1 MSNEKSLLEIGG
13 YKGLVNTYYKKI
25 RVEISEIKRKN
36 DYKRDSHAFAHWFL
50 TNIRGI
56 SSSLVE
62 EMITDDFDDWAI
74 DAINIDRDNEIIELY
89 QFKLPNSEKK
99 IEGEVSQDEVLKFL
113 HGYKICSSGYIP
125 EKTNEALTNK
135 IKEIDECE
143 IYTYKLIYVSYN
155 SGFGYHAKVTMDLEM
170 EKIKSTGNQVTYIV
184 YDKYKITNSYYLNT
198 RKQKDFDIKLKQVA
212 NATGYIE
219 TDNSKCY
226 NIYVKLDDI
235 ADICDKYND
244 AIFDE
249 NVRLFHGL
257 ENTYNKG
264 IMDTAENDAANFH
277 LYNNGIVIIAT
288 KVKNNDMKK
297 EMKITNPKVVNGC
310 QTMNSLLA
318 KRNIILEERKK
329 EHENKGIDISKEEII
344 LDGMVPVKIIE
355 VEDSEV
361 RQNIS
366 IFLNSQTEIKDS
378 YLISNLPI
386 ILNLESDVAKKGYF
400 LERQANQVKNIK
412 MKKSKKEIE
421 EIFGVGNSKV
431 INLDECIQVYSTFFE
446 GMAPTAKLNKAK
458 LFNVKSNLEKIFS
471 SLNSE
476 KVIISYKIYKKICEI
491 ITMYRRYKRNNSK
504 KHIIDYLKINE
515 ENIGSYSFMNTV
527 DLFLL
532 SVVSK
537 EIEQDICRYEDI
549 GKSEKVKNYDEW
561 CEKIKLNLDKYIKH
575 SVSIINECIQV
586 DKSGNPPAVL
596 TKNATFH
603 KQLIQRVMK
612 R

>member
-1 MSNEKSLLEIGG
+1 
-13 YKGLVNTYYKKI
+13 
-25 RVEISEIKRKN
+25 
-36 DYKRDSHAFAHWFL
+36 
-50 TNIRGI
+50 
-56 SSSLVE
+56 
-62 EMITDDFDDWAI
+62 
-74 DAINIDRDNEIIELY
+74 
-89 QFKLPNSEKK
+89 
-99 IEGEVSQDEVLKFL
+99 
-113 HGYKICSSGYIP
+113 
-125 EKTNEALTNK
+125 
-135 IKEIDECE
+135 
-143 IYTYKLIYVSYN
+143 
-155 SGFGYHAKVTMDLEM
+155 
-170 EKIKSTGNQVTYIV
+170 
-184 YDKYKITNSYYLNT
+184 
-198 RKQKDFDIKLKQVA
+198 
-212 NATGYIE
+212 
-219 TDNSKCY
+219 
-226 NIYVKLDDI
+226 
-235 ADICDKYND
+235 
-244 AIFDE
+244 
-249 NVRLFHGL
+249 
-257 ENTYNKG
+257 
-264 IMDTAENDAANFH
+264 
-277 LYNNGIVIIAT
+277 
-288 KVKNNDMKK
+288 
-297 EMKITNPKVVNGC
+297 
-310 QTMNSLLA
+310 
-318 KRNIILEERKK
+318 
-329 EHENKGIDISKEEII
+329 
-344 LDGMVPVKIIE
+344 
-355 VEDSEV
+355 
-361 RQNIS
+361 
-366 IFLNSQTEIKDS
+366 
-378 YLISNLPI
+378 
-386 ILNLESDVAKKGYF
+386 
-400 LERQANQVKNIK
+400 

-532 SVVSK
+532 SLVSK